1 MLISFLRSLLQD
13 AERVSRAVSALEGLA
28 PLIPQFTSNLTEMT
42 SFKEQ
47 VLAVL
52 AIGVQQKSVI
62 AQLEAALAEKA
73 GITAALQAE
82 LDKLHVQY
90 NALLFQ
96 EEAEEKAEA
105 EEDAQAAAE
114 KEEILGA
121 IKESGL
127 LPEPKPPAVDEPPVS
142 PELPAEPAPVE
153 PAEPIEVLPV
163 ELEPPV
169 EPAPPSDPGSITLE
183 EGEPPTTGN
192 FGAFPIN

>member
-28 PLIPQFTSNLTEMT
+28 PLIPQLTSNLTEMT

-62 AQLEAALAEKA
+62 TQLEAALAEKA

-82 LDKLHVQY
+82 LDKLQAQY
-90 NALLFQ
+90 NAFVAE
-96 EEAEEKAEA
+96 EEAEDKAEA

-142 PELPAEPAPVE
+142 PELPAEPAEPV
-153 PAEPIEVLPV
+153 EVLPV

-169 EPAPPSDPGSITLE
+169 EPDPVEPAPPSDPSSITLE

-192 FGAFPIN
+192 FGAFPIS